1 MAMGKVLNYI
11 CILFMSTLE
20 KEPSV
25 NTFIQAV
32 LYSYVSAPFEG
43 PTIDL
48 ISYVFIFYFSDHS
61 FE

>member
-1 MAMGKVLNYI
+1 MLNYI
-11 CILFMSTLE
+11 CNLFMSALK

-61 FE
+61 F